1 MVVSPDK
8 GARIIESH
16 ERLINDSLMQLVC
29 RPVHTFTPSR
39 DSLINALEEIADL
52 RFGGEP
58 SYPRAAGFYSGPLYW
73 EVFGADPLGNT
84 RYRLER
90 LRQRHHNIWLTCD
103 CGKMLSALRQF
114 HTHFADG
121 CQEQQMSRHEIV
133 GLIDDFIDAM
143 TTCDAMTA

>member
-52 RFGGEP
+52 RFGSEP
-58 SYPRAAGFYSGPLYW
+58 SYPRPAGYYSGPLYW
-73 EVFGADPLGNT
+73 QVFSADPLGNVQ
-84 RYRLER
+84 YRLER
-90 LRQRHHNIWLTCD
+90 LRQRHHNIWMSCD
-103 CGKMLSALRQF
+103 CERMYRALRQF
-114 HTHFADG
+114 HTDYANG
-121 CQEQQMSRHEIV
+121 CQEQQMSRMDIV
-133 GLIDDFIDAM
+133 NLIDQFIN
-143 TTCDAMTA
+143 TMTAETLIA